1 MLVAHVVGAEKNG
14 SREDAST
21 GGVGRVEGW
30 TSFLVKL
37 IALLHALF
45 SSAIIVLLR
54 LEQPLCLYVTLQLL
68 RRRWIK

>member
-1 MLVAHVVGAEKNG
+1 MLIAHVVGAEKNG

-21 GGVGRVEGW
+21 GGEGRVEGW

-37 IALLHALF
+37 IALRHARF
-45 SSAIIVLLR
+45 SSVIIIPPR
-54 LEQPLCLYVTLQLL
+54 QEQPFCLYVKLHLL